1 MEWSNIMKNK
11 KIFIIINTLY
21 VIVPLLILIFPH
33 LFKYKFY
40 ILVTFG
46 ILIYFWLRKNNISNE
61 DLGITNRNI
70 TNSLISNLPIIII
83 SISIITLMKFL
94 NINKFVPS
102 ETIFFYLFYIFISC
116 PIQEFLY
123 RSFYGYFDDGKYNIM
138 LLSSSMYAFVHIIYK
153 DILTVILT
161 FIIGLIWYNL
171 YRKDKNLLGV
181 SISHCIIGMITILLG
196 IID

>member
-102 ETIFFYLFYIFISC
+102 ETIYFYLFYIFISC

-181 SISHCIIGMITILLG
+181 SISHCIIGTITILLG

>member
-33 LFKYKFY
+33 LFKYKLY

-102 ETIFFYLFYIFISC
+102 ETIYFYLFY
-116 PIQEFLY
+116 
-123 RSFYGYFDDGKYNIM
+123 
-138 LLSSSMYAFVHIIYK
+138 YAFVHIIYK

>member
-1 MEWSNIMKNK
+1 MKNK
-11 KIFIIINTLY
+11 KIFIVINTLY
-21 VIVPLLILIFPH
+21 ILVPLSILIFQQ

-61 DLGITNRNI
+61 DLGITKRNI
-70 TNSLISNLPIIII
+70 ANSLISNLPIIII
-83 SISIITLMKFL
+83 SVSIIILMKFL

-102 ETIFFYLFYIFISC
+102 ETIYFYLFYIFISC

-123 RSFYGYFDDGKYNIM
+123 RGFYGYFDNGKHSTM
-138 LLSSSMYAFVHIIYK
+138 LISSSMYAFIHIIYK
-153 DILTVILT
+153 DILTIVLT

-171 YRKDKNLLGV
+171 YIKDKNLFGV
-181 SISHCIIGMITILLG
+181 SISIALVKIKGG
-196 IID
+196 N

>member
-1 MEWSNIMKNK
+1 MKNK

-102 ETIFFYLFYIFISC
+102 ETIYFYLFYIFISC

-181 SISHCIIGMITILLG
+181 SISHCIIGTITILLG

>member
-33 LFKYKFY
+33 LFKYKLY

-102 ETIFFYLFYIFISC
+102 ETIYFYLFYIFISC

>member
-102 ETIFFYLFYIFISC
+102 ETIYFYLFYIFISC

-123 RSFYGYFDDGKYNIM
+123 RSFYGYFDDDKYNIM

>member
-102 ETIFFYLFYIFISC
+102 ETIYFYLFYIFISC

>member
-1 MEWSNIMKNK
+1 MKNK
-11 KIFIIINTLY
+11 KIFIVINALY
-21 VIVPLLILIFPH
+21 ILVPLSILIFQQ

-61 DLGITNRNI
+61 DLGITKRNI
-70 TNSLISNLPIIII
+70 ANSLISNLPIIII
-83 SISIITLMKFL
+83 SVSIIILMKFL

-102 ETIFFYLFYIFISC
+102 ETIYFYLFYIFISC

-123 RSFYGYFDDGKYNIM
+123 RGFYGYFDNGKHSTM
-138 LLSSSMYAFVHIIYK
+138 LISSSMYAFVHIIYK
-153 DILTVILT
+153 DILTIVLT

-171 YRKDKNLLGV
+171 YIKDKNLFGV
-181 SISHCIIGMITILLG
+181 SISHCIIGVVTIFLG

>member
-1 MEWSNIMKNK
+1 MKNK
-11 KIFIIINTLY
+11 KIFIVINTLY
-21 VIVPLLILIFPH
+21 ILVPLSILIFQQ

-61 DLGITNRNI
+61 DLGITKRNI
-70 TNSLISNLPIIII
+70 ANSLISNLPIII
-83 SISIITLMKFL
+83 SVSIIILMKFL

-102 ETIFFYLFYIFISC
+102 ETIYFYLFYIFISC

-123 RSFYGYFDDGKYNIM
+123 RGFYGYFDNGKHSTM
-138 LLSSSMYAFVHIIYK
+138 LISSSMYAFVHIIYK
-153 DILTVILT
+153 DILTIVLT

-171 YRKDKNLLGV
+171 YIKDKNLFGV
-181 SISHCIIGMITILLG
+181 SISHCIIGVVTIFLG